1 MPVFRILYR
10 SQFNPSHDFA
20 PHDTEIVAPK
30 GWDIEE
36 VSDAFQN
43 QHPQASIISCTH
55 VSE

>member
-1 MPVFRILYR
+1 MGVFRIVYR